1 MSDVAS
7 QSANAASLCS
17 VLTRPTNGTSEYNEC
32 KICMHKT
39 RDLPSLE
46 WLQAFEAAARHLSF
60 TRAGSE
66 LFLSQSAVSRQI
78 QQLEARLGAPLFIR
92 RTRALALTESG
103 ARYYKDVNQA
113 LNQLRAAGAS
123 LAATPTG
130 RMVTVTTTVTFASL
144 WLVPYLADFQQQ
156 HPDIEVRVAADNA
169 LRDLASSQI
178 DVAIRYATRQ
188 HAGPG
193 ALRLFGE
200 YVLPVISPS
209 LARKGS
215 LRRAE
220 DLNRFVL
227 LHFEDPVQVT
237 PWLAWE
243 VWFEAM
249 KAPPPSPKGMLRF
262 SHYDMM
268 LRAAINGQ
276 GVALGRLP
284 LIASTLASGALVAPL
299 NQARFKSDLGDR
311 AYWLIASP
319 ASRERPQ
326 VRSFMQWLMAKIKPI
341 AS

>member
-1 MSDVAS
+1 MATICYVTAF
-7 QSANAASLCS
+7 
-17 VLTRPTNGTSEYNEC
+17 RTNGNWEYNEC
-32 KICMHKT
+32 EICMHKM

-46 WLQAFEAAARHLSF
+46 LLKAFEAAARHLSF

-78 QQLEARLGAPLFIR
+78 QQLEAQLGMPLFIR
-92 RTRALALTESG
+92 RTRALLLTESG
-103 ARYYKDVNQA
+103 KRYYKDVNQA

-130 RMVTVTTTVTFASL
+130 RLVTVTTTVTFASL
-144 WLVPYLADFQQQ
+144 WLVPHLADFQQQ
-156 HPDIEVRVAADNA
+156 HPDIEVRIAADNA
-169 LRDLASSQI
+169 MRDLASGQI
-178 DVAIRYATRQ
+178 DVAIRYSTRP
-188 HAGPG
+188 HAGPD
-193 ALRLFGE
+193 AVRLFGE
-200 YVLPVISPS
+200 YVLPVISPT

-227 LHFEDPVQVT
+227 LHFEDPVMAT
-237 PWLAWE
+237 PWLTWE

-249 KAPPPSPKGMLRF
+249 KAPPPSPKGVLRF

-284 LIASTLASGALVAPL
+284 LIAPTLASGTLVAPL
-299 NQARFKSDLGDR
+299 RQAQFKSSLGDR

-326 VRSFMQWLMAKIKPI
+326 VRTFMQWLSEKVSPMTRKPG
-341 AS
+341 AAQ

>member
-1 MSDVAS
+1 
-7 QSANAASLCS
+7 
-17 VLTRPTNGTSEYNEC
+17 
-32 KICMHKT
+32 MHKS

-46 WLQAFEAAARHLSF
+46 LLKAFEAAARQLSF
-60 TRAGSE
+60 TRAGDE

-78 QQLEARLGAPLFIR
+78 QQLEAQLGTPLFIR
-92 RTRALALTESG
+92 RTRALLLTESG
-103 ARYYKDVNQA
+103 QRYYKDVNQA

-130 RMVTVTTTVTFASL
+130 RLVTVTTTVTFASL

-156 HPDIEVRVAADNA
+156 HPDIEVRIAADNA
-169 LRDLASSQI
+169 LRDLDGGQL

-188 HAGPG
+188 RAGTD
-193 ALRLFGE
+193 AVRLFGE
-200 YVLPVISPS
+200 YVLPVCSPT

-215 LRRAE
+215 LRHAE

-227 LHFEDPVQVT
+227 LHFDDPVQFT

-243 VWFEAM
+243 VWFETM
-249 KAPPPSPKGMLRF
+249 KAPPPSPKGVLRF

-276 GVALGRLP
+276 GLALGRMP
-284 LIASTLASGALVAPL
+284 LIGPTLARGDLVAPL
-299 NQARFKSDLGDR
+299 QQAQFKSKLVDR

-319 ASRERPQ
+319 AARERPQ
-326 VRSFMQWLMAKIKPI
+326 VRTFMKWLTTKAAPL
-341 AS
+341 ASL

>member
-1 MSDVAS
+1 
-7 QSANAASLCS
+7 
-17 VLTRPTNGTSEYNEC
+17 
-32 KICMHKT
+32 MHKS

-46 WLQAFEAAARHLSF
+46 LLKAFESAARRLSF
-60 TRAGSE
+60 TRAGAE

-78 QQLEARLGAPLFIR
+78 QQLETQLGAPLFIR
-92 RTRALALTESG
+92 RTRALSLTESG

-130 RMVTVTTTVTFASL
+130 RLITVTTTTTFASL
-144 WLVPYLADFQQQ
+144 WLVPTLADFQQQ
-156 HPDIEVRVAADNA
+156 HPDIEVRIAADNA
-169 LRDLASSQI
+169 IRDLESGQI
-178 DVAIRYATRQ
+178 DVAIRYSTRQ
-188 HAGPG
+188 HTGAG

-200 YVLPVISPS
+200 YVLPVISPT

-215 LRRAE
+215 LRSAE

-227 LHFEDPVQVT
+227 LHFEDPVLVT

-249 KAPPPSPKGMLRF
+249 KAPPPSPKGVLRF

-276 GVALGRLP
+276 GVALGRMP
-284 LIASTLASGALVAPL
+284 LIAPALASGALVAPL
-299 NQARFKSDLGDR
+299 SQARFKSNLGDR

-326 VRSFMQWLMAKIKPI
+326 VRTFMQWLAAKVSPVANATDK
-341 AS
+341 AR

>member
-1 MSDVAS
+1 
-7 QSANAASLCS
+7 
-17 VLTRPTNGTSEYNEC
+17 
-32 KICMHKT
+32 MHKT

-46 WLQAFEAAARHLSF
+46 LLKAFEAAARHLSF
-60 TRAGSE
+60 TRAGNE

-78 QQLEARLGAPLFIR
+78 QQLEAQLGTPLFIR
-92 RTRALALTESG
+92 RTRALSLTESG
-103 ARYYKDVNQA
+103 KRYYKDVNQA

-130 RMVTVTTTVTFASL
+130 RLVTVTTTVTFASL
-144 WLVPYLADFQQQ
+144 WLVPQLADFQQQ
-156 HPDIEVRVAADNA
+156 HPDIEVRIAADNTI
-169 LRDLASSQI
+169 RDLENGQI
-178 DVAIRYATRQ
+178 DVAIRYSTRQ
-188 HAGPG
+188 HAGSD

-200 YVLPVISPS
+200 YVLPVISPT

-215 LRRAE
+215 LHRAE

-227 LHFEDPVQVT
+227 LHFEDPVMVT
-237 PWLAWE
+237 PWLTWE

-249 KAPPPSPKGMLRF
+249 KALPPSPKGVLRF

-284 LIASTLASGALVAPL
+284 LIDPMLATGTLVAPL
-299 NQARFKSDLGDR
+299 RQAQFQSSVGDR

-326 VRSFMQWLMAKIKPI
+326 VRTFMQWLSEKVLPMTRKTDKAR
-341 AS
+341 